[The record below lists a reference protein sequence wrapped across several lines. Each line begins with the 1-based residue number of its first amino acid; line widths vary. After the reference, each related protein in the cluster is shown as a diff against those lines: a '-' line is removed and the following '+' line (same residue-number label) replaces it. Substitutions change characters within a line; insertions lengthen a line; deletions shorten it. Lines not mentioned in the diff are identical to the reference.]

1 MLTLEYNT
9 GTVAANRKRGGGKE
23 ILAGIAATLIVIA
36 AISIMWVIF
45 RMAQVPRYRILRQK
59 RISYLPVRRDR
70 L

>member
-1 MLTLEYNT
+1 M
-9 GTVAANRKRGGGKE
+9 K

-36 AISIMWVIF
+36 AISTMWVIF
-45 RMAQVPRYRILRQK
+45 SMAQVPRYRILRQK

>member
-1 MLTLEYNT
+1 M
-9 GTVAANRKRGGGKE
+9 K
-23 ILAGIAATLIVIA
+23 ILAGIAARLIVIA
-36 AISIMWVIF
+36 AISTMWVIF